1 MKKII
6 FFLLLVVVAIGVYF
20 SSVSSEKQVPEIITL
35 DDIEQIEDDFDEEP
49 LLEELIEEKEENLSI
64 KDIEKVLDLEDNE
77 LMPKEIEPEMV
88 ADALDIMVETEMA
101 DVEKNFPS
109 KEGIKPVTAIEMSK
123 NSVAKLNIGDTVSL
137 PYMGTGQFDAK
148 ITSKTTHKNGSV
160 TVSGNLVDSNSGHS
174 VVLTEGKNMTFG
186 TVTTPNGSYEIEVK
200 NGQGYVY
207 STDEIDKKWIDYGKS
222 DTLTPHEHNH

>member
-148 ITSKTTHKNGSV
+148 ITAKTTHKNGSV